1 MAKSKTS
8 KRYTPEFRE
17 QLVKLHRA
25 GRSIPELAREF
36 GPTPWSIA
44 LWVKQADRD
53 AGRGD
58 GGLTRASGRSW
69 RSCVG
74 RISG

>member
-1 MAKSKTS
+1 MAKSKTA

-36 GPTPWSIA
+36 GLGLP
-44 LWVKQADRD
+44 RFG
-53 AGRGD
+53 GRCRVCDLIFWFDLPPLG
-58 GGLTRASGRSW
+58 S
-69 RSCVG
+69 
-74 RISG
+74 